1 MHQHLVVVAKI
12 ERQPIRDGEKARSLR
27 TAPRSGKRT
36 DMLGR
41 TRKPGSAGAMMEI
54 FAAIVNCKYETS
66 VGHLNGHK
74 QTYAVAFARMFMTK
88 PAVKAGSERYL
99 SL

>member
-1 MHQHLVVVAKI
+1 
-12 ERQPIRDGEKARSLR
+12 
-27 TAPRSGKRT
+27 
-36 DMLGR
+36 MLFG
-41 TRKPGSAGAMMEI
+41 GEI
-54 FAAIVNCKYETS
+54 FAAIVNCKY
-66 VGHLNGHK
+66 GHLNGHK